1 MSLKII
7 GVGFGRTGTL
17 STQSAL
23 NQIGYNCYHMNEV
36 MHNPNLSHLNFWL
49 KVAKAPKKTQHD
61 WDKAFD
67 GYNATV
73 DYPGSCVWEELVESY
88 PEAKVILT
96 LHPKGPE
103 AWYNS
108 TFNTIYRVQ
117 KMWEGKIVALFSS
130 RTRKIIRMTA
140 KLIWKNFLNGTM
152 ENKQDAIDRYNEH
165 IENVKKQIP
174 ADRLLIY
181 SVDQGWEPLCNFL
194 RKEVPKTSFPK
205 VNDTLEMKQNIKSRS
220 KIAKKIIALAII
232 VGLALIWLIV

>member
-1 MSLKII
+1 
-7 GVGFGRTGTL
+7 
-17 STQSAL
+17 
-23 NQIGYNCYHMNEV
+23 MNEV

-205 VNDTLEMKQNIKSRS
+205 VNDTLEMKQNIKSMS

>member
-23 NQIGYNCYHMNEV
+23 NQIGYNCYHMNEA

-61 WDKAFD
+61 WNKAFE

-73 DYPGSCVWEELVESY
+73 DYPGSCVWEELVETY

-108 TFNTIYRVQ
+108 TFNTIYTVQ
-117 KMWEGKIVALFSS
+117 KMWESKIVALFSR
-130 RTRKIIRMTA
+130 RTRKIIQMT
-140 KLIWKNFLNGTM
+140 KHLIWKNFLNGTM
-152 ENKQDAIDRYNEH
+152 ENERDAIALYNEH

-194 RKEVPKTSFPK
+194 GKKAPKTNFPK
-205 VNDTLEMKQNIKSRS
+205 VNDKVEMKQTINKLS
-220 KIAKKIIALAII
+220 KTGKKIIALAII
-232 VGLALIWLIV
+232 LVLALIWLIV